1 MMAGARCPRCGA
13 GIGTGSSFCPYCGA
27 QIGQAM
33 DQPAGPMG
41 QPMAQT
47 MGPASGTSYVQGR
60 LVPQFSGNSYII
72 DQKILSIRDTF
83 GIKDRNGSLLA
94 YVKQQ
99 LVSFGP
105 KFWYEDTSGQK
116 LGEIHGK
123 VLTIRPTYEI
133 YNAQG
138 QMVAQVKKKLVSMLG
153 EKWWMENSS
162 GQEIAKMK
170 GNIWEH
176 DYNIQDM
183 SGQPIAQIHKK
194 WVSVRD
200 SYGIEILSTSIDPYM
215 IISYAIS
222 LDHTEKKEKH

>member
-33 DQPAGPMG
+33 GQPAGPMG

-47 MGPASGTSYVQGR
+47 TGPAYGTSYAQGR
-60 LVPQFSGNSYII
+60 LVPQFSENSYII
-72 DQKILSIRDTF
+72 DQKILAIRDTF

-105 KFWYEDTSGQK
+105 KFWYEDTNGQ
-116 LGEIHGK
+116 
-123 VLTIRPTYEI
+123 
-133 YNAQG
+133 
-138 QMVAQVKKKLVSMLG
+138 MLG
-153 EKWWMENSS
+153 EKWWMENAS

-176 DYNIQDM
+176 DYNIQDT

-200 SYGIEILSTSIDPYM
+200 SYCIEMLNTSIDPYM

-222 LDHTEKKEKH
+222 LDHTEKKEHH

>member
-1 MMAGARCPRCGA
+1 MIIECDRCYARYKYDETRFEGKPSKKVRC
-13 GIGTGSSFCPYCGA
+13 TKC
-27 QIGQAM
+27 
-33 DQPAGPMG
+33 
-41 QPMAQT
+41 
-47 MGPASGTSYVQGR
+47 
-60 LVPQFSGNSYII
+60 
-72 DQKILSIRDTF
+72 LSVF
-83 GIKDRNGSLLA
+83 
-94 YVKQQ
+94 
-99 LVSFGP
+99 
-105 KFWYEDTSGQK
+105 
-116 LGEIHGK
+116 
-123 VLTIRPTYEI
+123 EI

-162 GQEIAKMK
+162 GREIAKMK

-200 SYGIEILSTSIDPYM
+200 SYCIEILNPSIDPYM

>member
-1 MMAGARCPRCGA
+1 MSGARCPRCGA
-13 GIGTGSSFCPYCGA
+13 GLGTGSSFCPYCGA
-27 QIGQAM
+27 QLGQA
-33 DQPAGPMG
+33 MG
-41 QPMAQT
+41 QPMVQPMGQT
-47 MGPASGTSYVQGR
+47 MGASYNMPSGQGR
-60 LVPQFSGNSYII
+60 IVPQLNTSAYII
-72 DQKILSIRDTF
+72 DQKILAIRDTF
-83 GIKDRNGSLLA
+83 AVKDRSGNLLA

-99 LVSFGP
+99 LLSFGP
-105 KFWYEDTSGQK
+105 KFWYEDTNGQK

-123 VLTIRPTYEI
+123 VLTVRPTYEI
-133 YNAQG
+133 FDAQG
-138 QMVAQVKKKLVSMLG
+138 QMVAQVKKKIVSFLG

-200 SYGIEILSTSIDPYM
+200 SYGIEIFNTSIDPYL
-215 IISYAIS
+215 ILSYAIS